1 MDFGIASYAGIV
13 VLCYLVGLG
22 CKASSKLK
30 QNEIIPVIVGAVGA
44 GLGMIAFALK
54 IPDFPAADFMNAA
67 AVGVVSGLTATGVNQ
82 ITKISARRQERINDE
97 LNSL

>member
-1 MDFGIASYAGIV
+1 MDFGVASYAGIV
-13 VLCYLVGLG
+13 ILCYLVGLG

-44 GLGMIAFALK
+44 CLGMVAFALK
-54 IPDFPAADFMNAA
+54 IPDFPATDFMNAA

-82 ITKISARRQERINDE
+82 ISKIKQRRQERISEEENIY
-97 LNSL
+97 